1 MTPTTITPVPVKA
14 RPWPLI
20 GLFIGLIGM
29 GFSAI
34 FVRWAGAPGAVSG
47 FYRMA
52 LAVVLFS
59 LPFAFE
65 VRRKPVH
72 SRRAVWMAMLAGLS
86 FAGDLALW
94 NQSVLMTSAANA
106 TFLGNTAPLW
116 VGLAAWLLL
125 KEPLK
130 RGYWLGLAVALG
142 GAFVLVASD
151 FSLGAQ
157 VGLGG
162 IMSLTAGV
170 FYAGFFLATQQARI
184 GLSALASWW
193 ISALVSLT
201 ALLVIALTFGQ
212 PLVGYPPQTY
222 IWMLGVGVFTQ
233 IGGYLLVN
241 YALGHL
247 PASIVSIT
255 LLSQPV
261 VTLLLAI
268 PLLGEYP
275 DALQI
280 AGGALL
286 LAGVWIV
293 NRFGR

>member
-1 MTPTTITPVPVKA
+1 MTAPDAVSVRPA

-20 GLFIGLIGM
+20 GLLFGVIGM
-29 GFSAI
+29 GSSAI

-52 LAVVLFS
+52 LAVAVFS
-59 LPFAFE
+59 LPFAVE
-65 VRRKPVH
+65 VRRRPVR
-72 SRRAVWMAMLAGLS
+72 SRFAGWMAVVAGLC

-116 VGLAAWLLL
+116 VGLATWLWL
-125 KEPLK
+125 KQPLK
-130 RGYWLGLAVALG
+130 RGYWLGLAVALI
-142 GAFVLVASD
+142 GAFALVAGD
-151 FSLGAQ
+151 FSIGGQA
-157 VGLGG
+157 GLGG
-162 IMSLTAGV
+162 LMSLTAGV
-170 FYAGFFLATQQARI
+170 FYAGYFLATQQART
-184 GLSALASWW
+184 GTSALTSWWLSALAS
-193 ISALVSLT
+193 LT
-201 ALLVIALTFGQ
+201 GLFVVAVTFGQ
-212 PLVGYPPQTY
+212 PLFGYTTQTY
-222 IWMLGVGVFTQ
+222 IWMLAIGVFTQ

-255 LLSQPV
+255 LLLQPI

-268 PLLGEYP
+268 PMLGEYP
-275 DALQI
+275 DALQVI
-280 AGGALL
+280 GGGLL